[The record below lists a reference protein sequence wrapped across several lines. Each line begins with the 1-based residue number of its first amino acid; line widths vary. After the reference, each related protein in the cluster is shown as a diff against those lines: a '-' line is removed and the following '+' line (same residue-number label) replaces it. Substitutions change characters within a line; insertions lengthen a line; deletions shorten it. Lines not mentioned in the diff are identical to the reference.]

1 MLKCGGG
8 ACTHLFPLVLV
19 EDDRCEEED
28 GVAEK
33 PQEASLQ
40 DTMKS
45 THMSISPAAG
55 DSGME
60 SVIMQGAAYF
70 GEAEVEVP
78 LKSASL
84 SGDDLV
90 KDRGQQECQQDSK
103 GHKKEPSQTLLCVV
117 AVMLTFSLRILLPEQ

>member
-1 MLKCGGG
+1 MLKSYQGSQLNKSFFHQADQFIQDMNIRNGKLYHSKQGTGTRSVDHDGGPMPKCGGG

-45 THMSISPAAG
+45 AHMSISPAAG
-55 DSGME
+55 R
-60 SVIMQGAAYF
+60 QWHGACDHA
-70 GEAEVEVP
+70 GC
-78 LKSASL
+78 SL
-84 SGDDLV
+84 LWRS
-90 KDRGQQECQQDSK
+90 RGRS
-103 GHKKEPSQTLLCVV
+103 PS
-117 AVMLTFSLRILLPEQ
+117 